1 MAEVSKFNWNYQQAI
16 AGNPDAID
24 YMYEY
29 VNANYK
35 YANQLLYKLEREK
48 IINHTYRVTAD
59 FLQEEMGTWK
69 ARFKLSM
76 LTDENVADVAK
87 ELNRFLGTKTS
98 RVGAARRRWAQQQAN
113 IELMRSAGWNIPT
126 DPEKLERINNV
137 LDGDFYYSLT
147 RDFKY
152 QIMDKVA
159 QAFENGF
166 DEQKIKILFDR
177 YASGEIEYEE
187 FGDILKGK

>member
-16 AGNPDAID
+16 AGNPDAIE

-48 IINHTYRVTAD
+48 IINHTYRITAD

-69 ARFKLSM
+69 ARFNLSM

-87 ELNRFLGTKTS
+87 EFLAL
-98 RVGAARRRWAQQQAN
+98 AASVW
-113 IELMRSAGWNIPT
+113 II
-126 DPEKLERINNV
+126 
-137 LDGDFYYSLT
+137 
-147 RDFKY
+147 
-152 QIMDKVA
+152 A
-159 QAFENGF
+159 QAMKSISDMPLDKMFLSAVSLCPIPALL
-166 DEQKIKILFDR
+166 IKPV
-177 YASGEIEYEE
+177 
-187 FGDILKGK
+187 